1 MGWRRESAL
10 DVYTGSFGLILFLS
24 PWLFVHANEVARID
38 VWASGAANT
47 AISIAAILAF
57 SDWEEWFS
65 LLLGLWSMVS
75 PWALGFMHTRAM
87 HVSIGLGA
95 MVRPLNCSSCTMSHN
110 SVRDSVIAS
119 TPPASR
125 NFERGIE
132 RFAGLGVGAVVPILL
147 AGRRLS

>member
-10 DVYTGSFGLILFLS
+10 DVYTGSFGLFLFLS

-47 AISIAAILAF
+47 AISIAV
-57 SDWEEWFS
+57 WEEWFS

-95 MVRPLNCSSCTMSHN
+95 MVTLVAALELWLVHYEPQYSS
-110 SVRDSVIAS
+110 
-119 TPPASR
+119 
-125 NFERGIE
+125 G
-132 RFAGLGVGAVVPILL
+132 
-147 AGRRLS
+147 